1 MLSLFFVDQISSGS
15 TQELSGDEGH
25 HAVKVMRLQFG
36 EQIKIADKLGNW
48 VSGAITEVGK
58 KSLKIDI
65 SERGNAEHL
74 KPELI
79 LVQAVTKSD
88 RTKEM
93 LELLTVAG
101 ADQIIPWQAQRCISK
116 WKSDSTDKWLTTIKE
131 SAKQARRVK
140 LPVLSDAVTTNQ
152 LVKLFQAEDQIIVLH
167 ESAQLNL
174 SQFKF
179 VEKTKRIFIII
190 GPEGGI
196 SEDEIAQ
203 LTSAKAVVV
212 RMGENVLRSAHAG
225 FAALS
230 GIQTLIGR
238 W

>member
-25 HAVKVMRLQFG
+25 HAVKVMRLQIG
-36 EQIKIADKLGNW
+36 EQIKIADNLGNW
-48 VSGAITEVGK
+48 VSGAITEVSK
-58 KSLKIDI
+58 KSLRINV

-174 SQFKF
+174 SQFNF
-179 VEKTKRIFIII
+179 VESTQRIFIII

-225 FAALS
+225 FAVLS
-230 GIQTLIGR
+230 GVQTLIGR